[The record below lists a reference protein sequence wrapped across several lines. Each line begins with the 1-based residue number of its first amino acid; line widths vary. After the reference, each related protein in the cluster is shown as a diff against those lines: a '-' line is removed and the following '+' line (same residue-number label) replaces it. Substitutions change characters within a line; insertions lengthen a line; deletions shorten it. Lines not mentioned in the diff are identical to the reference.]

1 MAVVTALRSAGRGR
15 DGGVRVELDGAPW
28 RTLPLE
34 VVLRAGLAQGQ
45 ALERPQL
52 RVLRRELRRHE
63 ALQASAR
70 ALRQRDLS
78 TRELEERL
86 RRRRDV
92 APADREAAVAAL
104 RSAGL
109 VDDARFARSRAR
121 SLADRGY
128 GDDAIRADL
137 ERRGIEPETITEAV
151 EELEPE
157 RYRAEAVVA
166 RRGGGPATARYLAR
180 RGFHEDVVE
189 AAMATGGTDARR
201 ALR

>member
-15 DGGVRVELDGAPW
+15 RGGVRIEIDGAPW

-34 VVLRAGLAQGQ
+34 VVVRAGLAQGQ
-45 ALERPQL
+45 ALERAQL

-92 APADREAAVAAL
+92 APADREAAVTAL

-121 SLADRGY
+121 ALADRGY
-128 GDDAIRADL
+128 GD
-137 ERRGIEPETITEAV
+137 
-151 EELEPE
+151 
-157 RYRAEAVVA
+157 
-166 RRGGGPATARYLAR
+166 
-180 RGFHEDVVE
+180 
-189 AAMATGGTDARR
+189 
-201 ALR
+201 

>member
-1 MAVVTALRSAGRGR
+1 MTVVTALRSAGRGR
-15 DGGVRVELDGAPW
+15 GAGVCVELDGEPW

-34 VVLRAGLAQGQ
+34 VVVRAGLAQGQ
-45 ALERPQL
+45 TLERAHL

-63 ALQASAR
+63 ALQASVR
-70 ALRQRDLS
+70 VLRQRDLS

-92 APADREAAVAAL
+92 APADREAAVETL

-121 SLADRGY
+121 ALADRGY

-137 ERRGIEPETITEAV
+137 ERRGIEPETTAAAV

-157 RYRAEAVVA
+157 RGRAEAIIG

-189 AAMATGGTDARR
+189 SAMASGGTDGRR